1 LFANGPVLS
10 MELCARMA
18 GMCITDPAELAS
30 PLFAPARTADLSGL
44 PPALVLTMGV
54 DPLRDEGEDY
64 ARALAAAGVP
74 AESRRFE
81 GLIHTTLSMSGSIP
95 RAAELQDALAT
106 FLVPMF
112 STSTAAAT
120 AGV

>member
-1 LFANGPVLS
+1 
-10 MELCARMA
+10 MA
-18 GMCITDPAELAS
+18 GMYVTDPAELTS
-30 PLFAPARTADLSGL
+30 PLIAPARTADLSGL
-44 PPALVLTMGV
+44 PPTLVLTMGV

-64 ARALAAAGVP
+64 ARALAAAGVL

-95 RAAELQDALAT
+95 RAAEIQDAIAT